1 MLVLIHKKVGL
12 KSGFKWIKFQ
22 FLRVDFIQVS
32 MNTVHFVA
40 DLMIKYA

>member
-1 MLVLIHKKVGL
+1 LIHKKVGL

-32 MNTVHFVA
+32 MNTVRV
-40 DLMIKYA
+40 K